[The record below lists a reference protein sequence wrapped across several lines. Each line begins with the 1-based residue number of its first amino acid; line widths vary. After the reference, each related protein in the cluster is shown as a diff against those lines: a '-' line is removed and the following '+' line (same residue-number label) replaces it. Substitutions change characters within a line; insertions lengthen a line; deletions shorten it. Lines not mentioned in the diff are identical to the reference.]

1 MKLRITNRKARG
13 VLAPR
18 RKGDQK
24 GQILIEVLVALAI
37 LGIVAVAF
45 LTALTTTSLAL
56 IVADRKTTADS
67 LTRSEFEYIQNSPY
81 QEGGFSYELPSTPP
95 GWDPEHTLP
104 SGFDNYSLVVTG
116 VPIDPVTHQPLQG
129 GDLGMQKITVEVY
142 QQGRPEP
149 VLSPSPSDYK
159 IKP

>member
-1 MKLRITNRKARG
+1 MRNRKAGR

-18 RKGDQK
+18 RIGEQK

-56 IVADRKTTADS
+56 IVADRKTTAES
-67 LTRSEFEYIQNSPY
+67 LTRSEFEYIENSPY
-81 QEGGFSYELPSTPP
+81 HPGGFTYELPSEFPP
-95 GWDPEHTLP
+95 WDADQEHTLP

-116 VPIDPVTHQPLQG
+116 VPIDPDTRLPLPE
-129 GDLGMQKITVEVY
+129 GDLDIQEVTVTVY
-142 QQGRPEP
+142 QQGRPGP
-149 VLSPSPSDYK
+149 VLTTSDYK
-159 IKP
+159 IKR